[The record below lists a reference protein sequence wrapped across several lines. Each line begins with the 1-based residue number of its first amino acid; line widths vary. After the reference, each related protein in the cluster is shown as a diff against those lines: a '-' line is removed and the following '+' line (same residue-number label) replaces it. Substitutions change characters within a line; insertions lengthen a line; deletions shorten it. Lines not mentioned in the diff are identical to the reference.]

1 MTMITASL
9 SLLFAIAMTDQD
21 IFIELNHDQPLMR
34 IEQQQT
40 TPPRSSKNREKPD
53 IRQPDCSIEQG
64 KCVRQLLYTPPRNP
78 FPVVLF

>member
-21 IFIELNHDQPLMR
+21 VFIELNHDQPLMR

-40 TPPRSSKNREKPD
+40 TPPRSSNNGETTD
-53 IRQPDCSIEQG
+53 IRQPDCSIERG
-64 KCVRQLLYTPPRNP
+64 KCVRQLLYTPPRSP
-78 FPVVLF
+78 LPVVLF